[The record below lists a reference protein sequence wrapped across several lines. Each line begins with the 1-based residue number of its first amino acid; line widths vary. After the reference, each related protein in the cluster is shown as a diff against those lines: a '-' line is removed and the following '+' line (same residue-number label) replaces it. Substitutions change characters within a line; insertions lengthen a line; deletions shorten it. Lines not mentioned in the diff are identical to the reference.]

1 MKRSAPGTSRRLL
14 GCVVCVGVLGMVG
27 GCGGSSASGIRNHSN
42 DTSSIGN
49 NPSRVAAWD
58 AKTQELCREKQAAIA
73 NLGSVHITYGG
84 IARLGLP
91 AVKRLLTRYLDRLL
105 AVLRHFAARQGQL
118 STPPSRVAIT
128 NRVRSLDGEV
138 QAATIHL
145 RTELAGVTS
154 ATGLSAA
161 FRTWLA
167 ALQRLGARGEAL
179 AQQLK
184 LPACESARPAT
195 QNVSS

>member
-1 MKRSAPGTSRRLL
+1 MKRSAPGASRRLL
-14 GCVVCVGVLGMVG
+14 VCVVCLGLLGMAG
-27 GCGGSSASGIRNHSN
+27 GCGSGRNRTRNHSHN
-42 DTSSIGN
+42 TSTIGN
-49 NPSRVAAWD
+49 HPSGLAGWE

-73 NLGSVHITYGG
+73 GLGSVHITYGG
-84 IARLGLP
+84 IARLGIP

-105 AVLRHFAARQGQL
+105 AVLHQFAARQGQL

-138 QAATIHL
+138 QAATVHL
-145 RTELAGVTS
+145 RMELAGVTS

-184 LPACESARPAT
+184 LPACESARPAA
-195 QNVSS
+195 QNASS